1 MVSRILRVVRT
12 GPASNRTVPCRDRQ
26 ENSSRRRRP
35 RPLVR
40 TRSIAHGTL
49 EGEFRIIRPNGTLRR
64 FCARAEPLPDPTAS
78 RNGCLALLPMS
89 RKSKS
94 GLSTRNGA
102 LESSGTNRSGARMGR
117 PVVMVTSA
125 FSDPD
130 QSVEYGNPGKS
141 WADLLHDKEREPVLR
156 EWQVSLAT
164 GQPYEVEARLRQA
177 DGAYRCHQC
186 TAVPLGSNGGVR
198 KWLGLWIDA
207 HYNNSRGSGKAH
219 RSSRGGNCE
228 PHVDAELVGEAVGRA
243 KRVIMRRHQA
253 ARRVQ

>member
-1 MVSRILRVVRT
+1 MLGLAADVTEKQIRALNSQRSARELWHESF
-12 GPASNRTVPCRDRQ
+12 GGSYGAASCDGH
-26 ENSSRRRRP
+26 
-35 RPLVR
+35 
-40 TRSIAHGTL
+40 I
-49 EGEFRIIRPNGTLRR
+49 
-64 FCARAEPLPDPTAS
+64 
-78 RNGCLALLPMS
+78 
-89 RKSKS
+89 
-94 GLSTRNGA
+94 
-102 LESSGTNRSGARMGR
+102 
-117 PVVMVTSA
+117 SA